1 MKIGYDREKSENYGS
16 RFGAVILAAGL
27 SSRMKDFKPL
37 LHVAGTTAIEGLIES
52 AKAAGITDI
61 TVVTGHNR
69 EQLAPVLAAWG
80 VREAFNE
87 DYREGMF
94 TSIKTGLAAAAG
106 RGIDSPGRN
115 ATVFCSDSTETDK
128 DGFLLMPVD
137 CPLISVRV
145 MRMMMDAVSEEA
157 GASAFAAAA
166 FEGKKGHPLYVPLAA
181 VEEIC
186 SYEGPGGLTAIT
198 DKHPL
203 MRVETGEEGCLL
215 DMDTPEGYEDIKAFA
230 AKGFAREKLELLT
243 ARKRIFLVRHGETRQ
258 HEEPMFIGQYDVPLS
273 DEGRTQ
279 AEVLGREIAAA
290 MKEDVEAEA
299 LGMDKFGKEPMPAIE
314 RIYCSDLSRARE
326 TADIICECVN
336 KILPAPVE
344 VKVDSGLREI
354 SLGEWDGQPISQ
366 IRREFPEE
374 YRRRGENIFTHKIR
388 KGGGENFYDLQYRVL
403 AAFREILR
411 NDDAKDIIIIAHSG
425 VLRVLENNING
436 LRVDDDWTHMDKGT
450 LRMLEPFPEQP
461 SEKVNSQDKPL
472 TSDGITMEAVLE
484 YYE

>member
-27 SSRMKDFKPL
+27 SSRMEKFKPL

-69 EQLAPVLAAWG
+69 EQLAPVLAACG

-87 DYREGMF
+87 DYESGMF
-94 TSIKTGLAAAAG
+94 SSIKRGLAAAAG
-106 RGIDSPGRN
+106 QASG
-115 ATVFCSDSTETDK
+115 STGGSGKE
-128 DGFLLMPVD
+128 GFLLMPVD

-145 MRMMMDAVSEEA
+145 MRMMMDAVSEKA
-157 GASAFAAAA
+157 GNTAFAAAA
-166 FEGKKGHPLYVPLAA
+166 FEGKKGHPLYVPVEA

-198 DKHPL
+198 DRHPVI
-203 MRVETGEEGCLL
+203 RVETGEEGCLL
-215 DMDTPEGYEDIKAFA
+215 DMDTPEGYEDIKAFV

-273 DEGRTQ
+273 DEGRLQ
-279 AEVLGREIAAA
+279 AEVLGRDIAAA
-290 MKEDVEAEA
+290 MREDVEAEA

-314 RIYCSDLSRARE
+314 RIYCSDLSRAHE

-336 KILPAPVE
+336 RILPSPVL
-344 VKVDSGLREI
+344 VKTDPGLREI
-354 SLGEWDGQPISQ
+354 NLGEWDGQPISR
-366 IRREFPEE
+366 IRQEFPDE

-436 LRVDDDWTHMDKGT
+436 LRVDDDWTSMDKGT
-450 LRMLEPFPEQP
+450 FRMLEPFPEQP

>member
-27 SSRMKDFKPL
+27 SSRMEKFKPL

-69 EQLAPVLAAWG
+69 EKLAPIIAACG

-87 DYREGMF
+87 KYCDGMF
-94 TSIKTGLAAAAG
+94 SSIKTGLAAAAG
-106 RGIDSPGRN
+106 YDSAGTAADYAGTEGR
-115 ATVFCSDSTETDK
+115 E
-128 DGFLLMPVD
+128 GFLLMPVD

-145 MRMMMDAVSEEA
+145 MRMMMDAVSKRA
-157 GASAFAAAA
+157 DASGFAVAA
-166 FEGKKGHPLYVPLAA
+166 FEGKKGHPLFIPAKA
-181 VEEIC
+181 VSEIC
-186 SYEGPGGLTAIT
+186 RYEGSGGLTAIT
-198 DKHPL
+198 DRHSIT
-203 MRVETGEEGCLL
+203 RVETGEEGCLL
-215 DMDTPEGYEDIKAFA
+215 DMDTSEGYEDIQAFV

-243 ARKRIFLVRHGETRQ
+243 ARKRIFLVRHGQTRQ
-258 HEEPMFIGQYDVPLS
+258 HDEPMFIGQYDVPLG
-273 DEGRTQ
+273 DEGRMQ

-290 MKEDVEAEA
+290 MREDVEAEA
-299 LGMDKFGKEPMPAIE
+299 LGMDKFGREPMPAIE

-326 TADIICECVN
+326 TADIICEYVN
-336 KILPAPVE
+336 KILPAPVQ
-344 VKVDSGLREI
+344 VKADSGLREI
-354 SLGEWDGQPISQ
+354 NLGEWDGRPISE
-366 IRREFPEE
+366 IRSSFPDE

-388 KGGGENFYDLQYRVL
+388 EGGGENFYDLQYRVL

-436 LRVDDDWTHMDKGT
+436 LRVDDDWTPMDKGT
-450 LRMLEPFPEQP
+450 FRMLEPFPEQP

-472 TSDGITMEAVLE
+472 TSDGITMEALLE